1 MTTTPPE
8 PAAPVPPDDYPNR
21 VDTTIPHAARRYDY
35 WLRGKDN
42 FAADRESAERIAA
55 IYPDIVAAVRENRR
69 FMCRVVDYLAVEAGI
84 TQFLDIG
91 TGIPTTPNVH
101 QIAQRTHPSARVVY
115 VDNDPLVMV
124 HARALLVGEPEGVT
138 EYIEIDTRDTDT
150 LLKQVRTILDFTKPI
165 AVLLI
170 AVLHFLP
177 DDDEAYQTVSRL
189 VDALPADSFVAI
201 SHGTADYMEPETW
214 QQLAALA
221 GPDKLDG
228 PYRPRTRDEV
238 TKFFDGLTLI
248 GSGVCSIVDWQPHRD
263 PRPDSSAKA
272 TSTYGAVARLDRL
285 PAGGGQSPCP

>member
-8 PAAPVPPDDYPNR
+8 PAAPAQPDAYPDR
-21 VDTTIPHAARRYDY
+21 VDTTVPHAARRYDC
-35 WLRGKDN
+35 WLGGKDN
-42 FAADRESAERIAA
+42 FAADRKSAERIAA
-55 IYPDIVAAVRENRR
+55 IYPDIVVAVRENRR
-69 FMCRVVDYLAVEAGI
+69 FMCRVVDYLAAEVGI

-91 TGIPTTPNVH
+91 TGIPTAPNVH

-115 VDNDPLVMV
+115 VDNDPLVMA

-138 EYIEIDTRDTDT
+138 EYVEVDARDTDA
-150 LLKQVRTILDFTKPI
+150 LLSARQTRKTLDFTKPI

-177 DDDEAYQTVSRL
+177 DDEAYQTVSRL
-189 VDALPADSFVAI
+189 VDALPAGSFVAI

-238 TKFFDGLTLI
+238 TKFFDGFTLTDP
-248 GSGVCSIVDWQPHRD
+248 GVCSVVDWQTHRD
-263 PRPDSSAKA
+263 PSPESSAKA
-272 TSTYGAVARLDRL
+272 TSTYGAVARLESGD
-285 PAGGGQSPCP
+285 Q